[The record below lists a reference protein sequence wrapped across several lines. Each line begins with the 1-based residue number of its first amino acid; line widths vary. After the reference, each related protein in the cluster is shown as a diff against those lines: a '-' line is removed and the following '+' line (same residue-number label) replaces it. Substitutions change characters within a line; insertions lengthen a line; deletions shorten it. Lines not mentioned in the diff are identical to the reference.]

1 MTIFC
6 LDSIIDGMQ
15 LVTRGVQTA
24 MDTDSPDDLNPEDN
38 GKIEEFAH
46 AYLTSGGAGF
56 KMFVQTTFANGKI
69 RTVESDWFHWALAL
83 RDKYKGK
90 PTKEILSY
98 ISCISR
104 NKHAEDEETADVA
117 ARHFITIIE

>member
-15 LVTRGVQTA
+15 LVMRGINVA
-24 MDTDSPDDLNPEDN
+24 MDTNSPDDLNPEDN

-46 AYLTSGGAGF
+46 AYMTRSEPGF

-69 RTVESDWFHWALAL
+69 RTVESDWFHWALNL
-83 RDKYKGK
+83 RDKYKEK
-90 PTKEILSY
+90 PEKEVLGY
-98 ISCISR
+98 ISHQSKKKNPKDRETSPIS
-104 NKHAEDEETADVA
+104 N
-117 ARHFITIIE
+117 RHFIAVI

>member
-1 MTIFC
+1 
-6 LDSIIDGMQ
+6 MQ

-69 RTVESDWFHWALAL
+69 ENSRIRLVSLGLGPSRQIQRASRQKKSLTTLAVYPETNALKIRKRLML
-83 RDKYKGK
+83 RLA
-90 PTKEILSY
+90 TLSP
-98 ISCISR
+98 
-104 NKHAEDEETADVA
+104 
-117 ARHFITIIE
+117 

>member
-15 LVTRGVQTA
+15 LVMRGINVA
-24 MDTDSPDDLNPEDN
+24 MDTNSPDDLNPEDN

-46 AYLTSGGAGF
+46 AYMTRSEPGF

-69 RTVESDWFHWALAL
+69 RTVESDWFHWALNL
-83 RDKYKGK
+83 RDKYKEK
-90 PTKEILSY
+90 PTKEVLNY

-104 NKHAEDEETADVA
+104 NKHAEDKETADVS

>member
-46 AYLTSGGAGF
+46 AYLTSGGVGF

-69 RTVESDWFHWALAL
+69 RTVESDWFHWALNL
-83 RDKYKGK
+83 RDKYKEK
-90 PTKEILSY
+90 PTKEVLNY

-104 NKHAEDEETADVA
+104 NKRPEDKETADVS
-117 ARHFITIIE
+117 ARHFITVIK